1 MEVQQREILENFK
14 EISGVRSDQQATE
27 ILRRY
32 NWNLDVN
39 ININIISLVSL
50 VELTRQQNFSD
61 CFAKCRRS
69 Q

>member
-32 NWNLDVN
+32 NWDLDVN
-39 ININIISLVSL
+39 ININIIL
-50 VELTRQQNFSD
+50 
-61 CFAKCRRS
+61 
-69 Q
+69 